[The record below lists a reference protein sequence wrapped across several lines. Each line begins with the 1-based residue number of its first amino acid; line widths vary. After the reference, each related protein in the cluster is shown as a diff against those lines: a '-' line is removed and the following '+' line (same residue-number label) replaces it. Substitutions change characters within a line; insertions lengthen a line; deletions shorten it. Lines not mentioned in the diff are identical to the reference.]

1 MLARL
6 EREVCQHCR
15 KEAQVVRVR
24 YPWQT
29 LLGIIITLGGTA
41 FLLLGQA
48 ANAPWRDL
56 TATLPL
62 RILWFVLFIGAA
74 LVFSMWGARVMRA
87 TAAVKGREE
96 FGEASA

>member
-1 MLARL
+1 M
-6 EREVCQHCR
+6 
-15 KEAQVVRVR
+15 RVR

-29 LLGIIITLGGTA
+29 VVGIAITLAGTA

-48 ANAPWRDL
+48 ADVPWREL
-56 TATLPL
+56 TTTLPL

-74 LVFSMWGARVMRA
+74 LVFSLWGARVMRA
-87 TAAVKGREE
+87 TAAKKGREL